1 MNFNNEM
8 INYPIE
14 RIKFSLLFDSY
25 FVDNEDNLES
35 KFFELILDGAETDS
49 FKMWYNFE
57 DEEVYILHKTSGI
70 LVNWY
75 KLYHVG
81 RCLTCNKKLTYHD
94 FETFFTLLKSEIVEM
109 EVNKNEY

>member
-1 MNFNNEM
+1 MDFNNKM

-14 RIKFSLLFDSY
+14 REKFVLIVSELFGE
-25 FVDNEDNLES
+25 NEDKLYD
-35 KFFELILDGAETDS
+35 LILDGVETDS

-57 DEEVYILHKTSGI
+57 DEVYILHKTSGI

-81 RCLTCNKKLTYHD
+81 RGLTSNKKLTYHD
-94 FETFFTLLKSEIVEM
+94 FKVFFTLLKSEIQEM
-109 EVNKNEY
+109 EV